1 MMAKQ
6 LNIRLS
12 PELHEQ
18 AKRAA
23 EQQQISLNQ
32 FCRAAIS
39 RAVGEAQ
46 ARRFFCRSGARSIAR
61 DSQTA
66 ISSDAGKS
74 AGLKE

>member
-18 AKRAA
+18 AKCAA

-32 FCRAAIS
+32 FCMAAIS

-46 ARRFFCRSGARSIAR
+46 ARRFFAARGRGLSPE
-61 DSQTA
+61 TA
-66 ISSDAGKS
+66 KRQFLAVLEKVQD
-74 AGLKE
+74 

>member
-39 RAVGEAQ
+39 RAVGEA
-46 ARRFFCRSGARSIAR
+46 FFCGSGARSIPR

-66 ISSDAGKS
+66 ISSGAGKS